1 MLLREA
7 SFIAFSTQEFLN
19 ANELVTR
26 EKRIAFK
33 KKTEIWVV
41 YANKWLK
48 LPLHYAHLPVYLD
61 NWRDAKW
68 TGEEKFQYEKKLR
81 KHSNKRKK
89 SSKWM
94 QSKGTFPPLSPL
106 SFFEDNTHR
115 NIELLNFIRSEF
127 TCVNFRNRIYLER
140 KAELTLHLL

>member
-26 EKRIAFK
+26 EKRTVFK
-33 KKTEIWVV
+33 KKLKYESYMQTNDSNSHFTMLTYLFIWTTDAMRNELV
-41 YANKWLK
+41 NRNFSTKR
-48 LPLHYAHLPVYLD
+48 
-61 NWRDAKW
+61 NWENIQIK
-68 TGEEKFQYEKKLR
+68 E
-81 KHSNKRKK
+81 KK